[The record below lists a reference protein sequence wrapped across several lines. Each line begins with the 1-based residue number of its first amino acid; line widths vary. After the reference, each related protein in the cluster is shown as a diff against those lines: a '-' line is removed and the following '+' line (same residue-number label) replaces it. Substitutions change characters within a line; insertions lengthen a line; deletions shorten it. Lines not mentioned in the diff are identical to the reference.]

1 MTTTEPRSPAHP
13 PRPPYGRRRDWLV
26 GVYLPIEA
34 GSPAEAVRAFWGYV
48 RELGPA
54 ELPVFISPAGDE
66 LAMRAYLMDEPV
78 NLDPEPD
85 D

>member
-1 MTTTEPRSPAHP
+1 MTRTDPRSPGQQQ
-13 PRPPYGRRRDWLV
+13 RPPYGRRDWLV

-34 GSPAEAVRAFWGYV
+34 ASPAEAVRAFWGYV
-48 RELGPA
+48 RELGPT